1 MTAADASG
9 RRPPAPVIRCGPRHL
24 PAIRGIFNHEIA
36 NTTALYEYEPRS
48 AETVAAWF
56 AAKEAA
62 GLPVLG
68 VEADDGSLAGFA
80 TFGPFRPFAAYVH
93 TVEHSL
99 YVDRAHRGRGIGR
112 TLLEAVVAEA
122 RGRGLHVMVGG
133 IDSANTA
140 SIALHRRLG
149 FTPAGTIREAGW
161 KFGRW
166 LDLEFWQLVL
176 ALPLQLNPVEGMPDA
191 PSDGVDGQ
199 RRQDAGAQTSPSE
212 P

>member
-1 MTAADASG
+1 MTTADPSG
-9 RRPPAPVIRCGPRHL
+9 RRPPGPVIRCGPRHL
-24 PAIRGIFNHEIA
+24 PAIREIFNHEIA
-36 NTTALYEYEPRS
+36 HTTALYEYEPRS

-56 AAKEAA
+56 AAKETA
-62 GLPVLG
+62 GLLVLG
-68 VEADDGSLAGFA
+68 VEADDGSLVGFA

-112 TLLEAVVAEA
+112 SLLDGLVAEA

-133 IDSANTA
+133 IDSANAA

-149 FTPAGTIREAGW
+149 FSHCGTVREAGW

-176 ALPLQLNPVEGMPDA
+176 G
-191 PSDGVDGQ
+191 
-199 RRQDAGAQTSPSE
+199 
-212 P
+212 